1 MFATSYKNITGR
13 KPMSCEGLGD
23 CFFLSFLYL
32 FCVVKVLKKISPRVE
47 SLVFN
52 PRMTYHYGGKKVDQ
66 TG

>member
-1 MFATSYKNITGR
+1 
-13 KPMSCEGLGD
+13 MSCEGLGD